1 MITAFP
7 QNTIINEGDP
17 LQLTCEAS
25 GQPTPTITWTKNG
38 KQLAARGTLNIPASK
53 RADAGIYVC
62 SANNNVK
69 VTKTAT
75 AQVTVQ
81 CKFKRYLDFSG

>member
-7 QNTIINEGDP
+7 QNTIIKEGDP
-17 LQLTCEAS
+17 LHLTCEAR
-25 GQPTPTITWTKNG
+25 GRPTPTITWTKDG
-38 KQLAARGTLNIPASK
+38 KLLAVSRTLNIPVSK

-62 SANNNVK
+62 SASNNVK
-69 VTKTAT
+69 VSKTAT

-81 CKFKRYLDFSG
+81 CKFK

>member
-1 MITAFP
+1 MPPIITAFP
-7 QNTIINEGDP
+7 QNAIIKEGDL

-25 GQPTPTITWTKNG
+25 GRPTPNITWTKDG
-38 KQLAARGTLNIPASK
+38 KQLAARGTLNIPASN

-62 SANNNVK
+62 SASNNVK

-81 CKFKRYLDFSG
+81 CKFK